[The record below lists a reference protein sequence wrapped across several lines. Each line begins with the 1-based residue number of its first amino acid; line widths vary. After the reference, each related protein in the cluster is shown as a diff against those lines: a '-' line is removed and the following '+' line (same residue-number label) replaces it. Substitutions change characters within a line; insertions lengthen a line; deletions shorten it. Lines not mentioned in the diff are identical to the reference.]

1 MSGPASTTTAKRP
14 AVGIVV
20 ALDRRGVIGRDGGL
34 PWHLP
39 ADLQH
44 FKAITLG
51 KPIIMGRRTHE
62 SIGRVLPGR
71 RNLVVSRQP
80 GYVAAGCECY
90 ASLTAALAACADCAE
105 AMVVGG
111 AALYA
116 EALALAD
123 RLYLTEVEADVIGD
137 VYFPPWDAA
146 AWRELECEAHTADA
160 RHMHAYRFRVLERR
174 TAPS

>member
-1 MSGPASTTTAKRP
+1 M
-14 AVGIVV
+14 VGIVV
-20 ALDRRGVIGRDGGL
+20 ALDRGRVIGRDGGL

-80 GYVAAGCECY
+80 GYTAPGCECY
-90 ASLTAALAACADCAE
+90 ASLATALAACADCAE

-123 RLYLTEVEADVIGD
+123 RLYLTEVEADVSGD
-137 VYFPPWDAA
+137 VHFPAWDAA
-146 AWRELECEAHTADA
+146 AWRELECEAHAADA
-160 RHMHAYRFRVLERR
+160 RHAYAYRFRLLERA
-174 TAPS
+174 TARA